1 MTFQEYANSATRNY
15 ASHLDDGVR
24 LRLKQ
29 KPWWVPLRMW
39 YWLLQQMFHLEFF
52 VERTN
57 QNV

>member
-1 MTFQEYANSATRNY
+1 MPFQEYVNSAT
-15 ASHLDDGVR
+15 
-24 LRLKQ
+24 RLKQ